1 MFLPYA
7 QGSCPVGGWG
17 GQIWGYPGPRES
29 SPSTLVF
36 GHGLLFL
43 MSQFT
48 LILIIYMQINI
59 LKANTAGLFCIPK
72 YSKIALSV
80 FPTPNTD

>member
-1 MFLPYA
+1 MHRAPA
-7 QGSCPVGGWG
+7 RWG
-17 GQIWGYPGPRES
+17 DGVDRFGAILGPRES
-29 SPSTLVF
+29 NPSTLVF
-36 GHGLLFL
+36 GPGLLFL

-59 LKANTAGLFCIPK
+59 LKANTAGLFCLPE
-72 YSKIALSV
+72 YSKIVLSV